1 MLEREYDL
9 SMTELLR
16 DMRRLSLLLLSASP
30 LPEEP
35 LAFLRLWLGSG
46 TPSESPMLR
55 LMAL

>member
-1 MLEREYDL
+1 
-9 SMTELLR
+9 MTELLR
-16 DMRRLSLLLLSASP
+16 DMRLLSLLLLSAS
-30 LPEEP
+30 LEP